1 MESWYPVGNLC
12 NLEGRLGGP
21 LEVKTSNHARCS
33 NPKIYTSNH
42 ARGSARAPIPIPS
55 FSVVLLVALRRIE
68 IKNLIY

>member
-33 NPKIYTSNH
+33 I
-42 ARGSARAPIPIPS
+42 
-55 FSVVLLVALRRIE
+55 
-68 IKNLIY
+68 NLNGYLQPPR